1 MPKSRSHFGPWRLGW
16 KFFGAE
22 LKSRREAAGMTQE
35 QLGKLAFCSAGYIGQ
50 FEQAIRKP
58 QLDHSKRFDEVF
70 QTGGL
75 FERMWRDLI
84 NESPYAHYFSDAAIL
99 EQQAESICCYQPLLV
114 PGLLQT
120 EAYARAIFHAAQPL
134 LAEDR
139 IAERVANR
147 LARARVLKASE
158 DQAAP
163 LYWAVLDEGV
173 IRRPV
178 GGPEAMAEQLEH
190 IARLARERR
199 ALIQVLPYSAGA
211 HALLEGA
218 LTLMTFTDAPPV
230 AYIEGPH
237 LGQLIDDPGIIARN
251 QMSYDL
257 VRASALSPEKSLS
270 LIDSVAEDYRIMSI
284 HPDLSDARWRKSRH
298 SGGNN
303 GDCVEVAVNLP
314 GIVPVRDSKNPGPT
328 LIASRAAWTAFV
340 RKVRS

>member
-99 EQQAESICCYQPLLV
+99 EQQAESICGYYPSLV

-120 EAYARAIFHAAQPL
+120 EAYARAVFRAGLPL
-134 LAEDR
+134 LPEEE
-139 IAERVANR
+139 ITEQVTNR
-147 LARARVLKASE
+147 LARAGIFKPAEGRTP
-158 DQAAP
+158 P
-163 LYWAVLDEGV
+163 LYWAVLDEAV

-178 GGPEAMAEQLEH
+178 GGPAVMAEQLEH
-190 IARLARERR
+190 IARFMRERR
-199 ALIQVLPYSAGA
+199 ALIQILPYAVGA
-211 HALLEGA
+211 HALIEGS
-218 LTLMTFTDAPPV
+218 LTLMTFPDAPPV
-230 AYIEGPH
+230 AYVESPH
-237 LGQLIDDPGIIARN
+237 IGQLVDDPGIIARH

-257 VRASALSPEKSLS
+257 VRASALSPEESLS
-270 LIDSVAEDYRIMSI
+270 LIEAAVEDHRMST
-284 HPDLSDARWRKSRH
+284 HPDLNGAHWRKSRRSGP
-298 SGGNN
+298 SGGE
-303 GDCVEVAVNLP
+303 CVEVAVNLP

-328 LIASRAAWTAFV
+328 LTISRAAWSAFV
-340 RKVRS
+340 RGMRS